1 MSDGNFNRALL
12 PKNELTAGIRAG
24 RAQMRTKAEA
34 ALQAVMDEFLPDA
47 DAQRRAQVSKRF
59 MELLRF

>member
-59 MELLRF
+59 MELLRL